1 MGPLQPELPLVGFD
15 LWTFENG
22 DKQMFLSHVR
32 MATGFGQS
40 DGPIGDLFPQ
50 HSVGLTGR
58 IGKASSTKQRKQFI
72 IESVRGETD
81 GPNRPIEFLRVQII
95 A

>member
-1 MGPLQPELPLVGFD
+1 
-15 LWTFENG
+15 
-22 DKQMFLSHVR
+22 
-32 MATGFGQS
+32 FGQG
-40 DGPIGDLFPQ
+40 DGPIGDLFSQ

-58 IGKASSTKQRKQFI
+58 IGSASSTKQRKQFI

-81 GPNRPIEFLRVQII
+81 GRNRIVEFILVQII